1 MTGAVAHERRLGAL
15 RAGVTILI
23 CLLAG
28 GCSLANAPI
37 LDPKGPI
44 ALAER
49 DILFRAFAIMMVV
62 VIPVFVMAF
71 RFAWR
76 FRASNRQA
84 PYDPNW
90 MSRRIDAITWIVPSL
105 IVVSVGAHVL
115 IYTFQLDPYRPID
128 AATEPLEIQVVAQDW
143 KWLFIYPEQRIAAL
157 NEMAMP
163 AGVPIRLSITSDT
176 VMNSFFIPALG
187 GQIYAMAG
195 MRTELNLLA
204 DSAGRFVGRNTQY
217 SGDGFADQQFAAV
230 AMSEED
236 FDAWVAHATASPDR
250 LDAAAYG
257 EIAKPSIAEPVAYY
271 SAVEP
276 DLFVRIIRK
285 YDRSGAGH
293 AVANGH

>member
-1 MTGAVAHERRLGAL
+1 
-15 RAGVTILI
+15 
-23 CLLAG
+23 
-28 GCSLANAPI
+28 
-37 LDPKGPI
+37 
-44 ALAER
+44 
-49 DILFRAFAIMMVV
+49 MMVV

-90 MSRRIDAITWIVPSL
+90 MSGKIDAITWILPSL

-115 IYTFQLDPYRPID
+115 IYTFQLDPYRPIEP
-128 AATEPLEIQVVAQDW
+128 AAEPLEIQVVAQDW
-143 KWLFIYPEQRIAAL
+143 KWLFVYPAQGVAAV
-157 NEMAMP
+157 NEMAIP

-204 DSAGRFVGRNTQY
+204 GSAGRFVGRNTQY
-217 SGDGFADQQFAAV
+217 SGDGFADQQFAAL
-230 AMSEED
+230 AMSESD
-236 FDAWVAHATASPDR
+236 FDAWVVHAAASPDR

-257 EIAKPSIAEPVAYY
+257 EIAKPSIAVPVAYY
-271 SAVEP
+271 SAVDP
-276 DLFVRIIRK
+276 DLFVGIISK
-285 YDRSGAGH
+285 YDRSGAGR
-293 AVANGH
+293 AANGH

>member
-1 MTGAVAHERRLGAL
+1 MTGAVAHEVRRGALHLGA
-15 RAGVTILI
+15 TILI
-23 CLLAG
+23 CLLVG

-62 VIPVFVMAF
+62 VIPVFAMAF
-71 RFAWR
+71 WFAWR

-84 PYDPNW
+84 SYDPNW
-90 MSRRIDAITWIVPSL
+90 MSGKIDAITWIVPSL

-128 AATEPLEIQVVAQDW
+128 AAAEPLEIQVVAQDW
-143 KWLFIYPEQRIAAL
+143 KWLFVYPEQGVASV
-157 NEMAMP
+157 NEMAIP

-187 GQIYAMAG
+187 GRIYAMAG

-204 DSAGRFVGRNTQY
+204 DAAGRFVGRNTQY

-230 AMSEED
+230 AMSEGD
-236 FDAWVAHATASPDR
+236 FDAWVAHAAASPDR
-250 LDAAAYG
+250 LDATTYAELAR
-257 EIAKPSIAEPVAYY
+257 PSIAAPVAYY

-276 DLFVRIIRK
+276 DLFVGIIRK
-285 YDRSGAGH
+285 YDRSGVGH
-293 AVANGH
+293 AANDH

>member
-1 MTGAVAHERRLGAL
+1 MAGAGADEKRRRTLHLGA
-15 RAGVTILI
+15 TILI
-23 CLLAG
+23 CLLVG

-71 RFAWR
+71 WFAWR

-90 MSRRIDAITWIVPSL
+90 MSSRIDAITWIVPSL

-128 AATEPLEIQVVAQDW
+128 PAAEPLEVQVVAQDW
-143 KWLFIYPEQRIAAL
+143 KWLFVYPQQGVAAV
-157 NEMAMP
+157 NEMAIP
-163 AGVPIRLSITSDT
+163 AGVPIQLSITSDT

-195 MRTELNLLA
+195 MRTELNVQA
-204 DSAGRFVGRNTQY
+204 DAPGRFVGRNTQY
-217 SGDGFADQQFAAV
+217 SGDGFADQQFTAV
-230 AMSEED
+230 AMSESD
-236 FDAWVAHATASPDR
+236 FDAWVASAAASPDR
-250 LDAAAYG
+250 LDAATYS
-257 EIAKPSIAEPVAYY
+257 EIAKPSIAAPVAYY

-276 DLFVRIIRK
+276 DLFAGIIRK

-293 AVANGH
+293 AANSH